1 VNETNKPGLKSPSCQ
16 ARKQSG
22 KRNYLATVRVSPGAY
37 LAVSSVLT
45 FVAALL
51 LRSGREGLA
60 LISVLIAWAVVPAL
74 AMTDHIAFDGEVLVR
89 RGLVPF
95 LRHLVVGRR
104 EQLSVV
110 DVERV
115 DTNAVRTLRRGGRVR
130 YRYRSQLFGKGTGFA
145 FASGGA
151 RYRDMVRQLFPLI
164 LDSKL
169 DLRTRDLRD
178 YLYDPK
184 LLSQE
189 VKALQLFA
197 RLITLLAISRLAGVA
212 KLRRRGRKQREPTWK
227 GRCI

>member
-1 VNETNKPGLKSPSCQ
+1 MNETKQIEALKSLAEVAR

-37 LAVSSVLT
+37 LAVSSVMT

-51 LRSGREGLA
+51 LRSGREGWA
-60 LISVLIAWAVVPAL
+60 LIIVLVAWAFVPAL
-74 AMTDHIAFDGEVLVR
+74 AVSDRIAFDGEVLVR

-95 LRHLVVGRR
+95 LRHFIFGKR
-104 EQLSVV
+104 EQLSVA

-130 YRYRSQLFGKGTGFA
+130 YRYRSQLVGKGTGFV

-151 RYRDMVRQLFPLI
+151 RYREMVRHLFPLI
-164 LDSKL
+164 LDNKL

-178 YLYDPK
+178 YLCDPK
-184 LLSQE
+184 VAESGSE
-189 VKALQLFA
+189 IFA
-197 RLITLLAISRLAGVA
+197 ARFA
-212 KLRRRGRKQREPTWK
+212 
-227 GRCI
+227 